1 MSPDNRSRIGRPA
14 LGIAKEVAVRSILLG
29 DLFESILSEEKVKI
43 KIILGPI
50 VIFCSFIDHHH
61 ISATLSAV
69 MKIDIQWYECRA
81 LTGSPSPL
89 AHPRLFVGYIVMEWV
104 YS

>member
-1 MSPDNRSRIGRPA
+1 MSPDNRSRIGKPA
-14 LGIAKEVAVRSILLG
+14 LGITKEVAVHSILLG
-29 DLFESILSEEKVKI
+29 DLFESILSEKKVKI

-50 VIFCSFIDHHH
+50 VIFCSFIDHHDT
-61 ISATLSAV
+61 SATLSAV

-81 LTGSPSPL
+81 LTGSPSSL
-89 AHPRLFVGYIVMEWV
+89 AHPRLFIGYIVMEWV